1 MRYSKT
7 FSKIFNTRLLD
18 TKNMNILLKYRPPP
32 PTPQPPKK
40 HKTNKQIKKTSKD
53 THMDC
58 GICFEEI

>member
-32 PTPQPPKK
+32 QPPNPPKN
-40 HKTNKQIKKTSKD
+40 TKQINRFKQTSKD